1 MTIGII
7 ISTYNNP
14 EWLEKTLWSY
24 MAQQRKADEIII
36 ADDGSRDDT
45 AQLIERYKECC
56 LYDTYG
62 TRTRDSARPRFSTK
76 HYATP
81 LPTTSSSQTRTAW
94 HVQTSSAGMST
105 MPVKANSSLAATS
118 SYRCSLV
125 SKSPRMTFSA
135 EGLSNCLGYADRD

>member
-45 AQLIERYKECC
+45 AQLIERYKELLPIRHVWHEDKGFRKTTILNEALRNATADYLIFTDHDCV
-56 LYDTYG
+56 
-62 TRTRDSARPRFSTK
+62 ARPDFIRR
-76 HYATP
+76 H
-81 LPTTSSSQTRTAW
+81 
-94 HVQTSSAGMST
+94 
-105 MPVKANSSLAATS
+105 
-118 SYRCSLV
+118 
-125 SKSPRMTFSA
+125 
-135 EGLSNCLGYADRD
+135 